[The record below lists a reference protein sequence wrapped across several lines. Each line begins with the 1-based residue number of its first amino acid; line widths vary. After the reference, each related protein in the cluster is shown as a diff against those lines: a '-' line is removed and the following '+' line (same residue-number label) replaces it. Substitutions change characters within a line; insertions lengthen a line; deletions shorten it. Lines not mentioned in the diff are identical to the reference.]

1 MTAQRIA
8 IIVIDGGVEILR
20 EFRLYDLAAGGV
32 KTLANGN
39 PAGRPVET
47 TDPPFDPATEVREGP
62 TITILADKVTEVF
75 TVRAKTQEELD
86 ADQLSTDIGALRSAG
101 KDVVLVL
108 IELIDKL
115 LADAVI
121 APTDFT
127 PDVRQA
133 YFDLKVI
140 ADRVKT

>member
-1 MTAQRIA
+1 MSTQRIA
-8 IIVIDGGVEILR
+8 IIDFDGSTETIR
-20 EFRLYDLAAGGV
+20 EFRQYDLSAGKV

-39 PAGRPVET
+39 AAARPVET
-47 TDPPFDPATEVREGP
+47 TDPPFDPATEIREGP
-62 TITILADKVTEVF
+62 VLTIFADRVTEVF
-75 TVRAKTQEELD
+75 TVRAKTQAELD
-86 ADQLSTDIGALRSAG
+86 ADQRAADLSVLRGAG
-101 KDVVLVL
+101 KDAVLVL

-121 APTDFT
+121 SAGDFT

-133 YFDLKVI
+133 YQDLKVI